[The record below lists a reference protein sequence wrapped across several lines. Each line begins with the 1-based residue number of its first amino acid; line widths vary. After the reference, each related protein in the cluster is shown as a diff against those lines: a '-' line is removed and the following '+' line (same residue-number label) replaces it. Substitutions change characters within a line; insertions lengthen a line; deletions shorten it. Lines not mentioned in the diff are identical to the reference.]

1 MLRFTKWI
9 CLEEEKQQHSMRMR
23 RGILALA
30 TALAIASVT
39 PAIASTTP
47 TIAGT
52 KCARAGLTRTVAKT
66 AYVCRKSGKLLKWRK
81 KVQTSTTEAK
91 GVNGP
96 VGHSSWT
103 ITASPNPVRPSQPV
117 TLTATITCGPIL
129 SLSGSPRYPDMNAW
143 INDPNFRDSSMGVP
157 VLSNGGNTATFTL
170 KTTAPS
176 TEGTVTY
183 YAFARDYGA
192 PNGCFGIEG
201 QFQFTKSSNLV
212 VSSTA
217 APTATVPPGTQPKDL
232 GPCAMVGDT
241 YALSVGY
248 LECRQF
254 SDDSLKWVTL
264 SKSPTAPSMVAGGT
278 NHDSCR
284 LREARAVKYQPW
296 NVGFPRGDSYG
307 TPTLPTSGV
316 ANVQL
321 VAIEFPDA
329 LGTAKELVD
338 VEAQIAEFNKWF
350 AFTSNGTLSFNWQF
364 PKQWFRM
371 SKPVP
376 DYGFKKS
383 VRDKVEQIASEMI
396 AISDPVVNYSN
407 SDFVFVLFPRSIKL
421 GEPDVGMANY
431 NLQSAEGRIKNLFGG
446 SEYFYNNNFEL
457 WSFWIHEWGH
467 PMGLAGHTPRSN
479 ISIMDNQNGSSVVLN
494 AWDAFFSGWLGP
506 DQLYCMPQSQ
516 TSLEMSLIPLERN
529 QHGPRGIIVPLSA
542 TNALVIE
549 SHRAEGWGTRMGAG
563 RYGVAVYWIDTTTDT
578 NRYAGSSGYTD
589 TDAGDRWADHV
600 VPSGKSRTFD
610 LLLAGDTVTYKGV
623 TVSFTKTGDVDTI
636 RITR

>member
-1 MLRFTKWI
+1 MFGKTQYLGLLVAT
-9 CLEEEKQQHSMRMR
+9 S
-23 RGILALA
+23 LAFVA
-30 TALAIASVT
+30 PVAAESSPSIT
-39 PAIASTTP
+39 
-47 TIAGT
+47 GT
-52 KCARAGLTRTVAKT
+52 KCARVGLTRTVAKT
-66 AYVCRKSGKLLKWRK
+66 SFVCKRSGKLLKWAK
-81 KVQTSTTEAK
+81 ATPSTTPTSAVK
-91 GVNGP
+91 GTNGP

-129 SLSGSPRYPDMNAW
+129 SLTGSPRYPDMNAW
-143 INDPNFRDSSMGVP
+143 INDPNFKTGSMGAP

-170 KTTAPS
+170 KVTAPAG
-176 TEGTVTY
+176 EGTFSY

-192 PNGCFGIEG
+192 PNGCFGTEG
-201 QFQFTKSSNLV
+201 QYQFTKLSDLV
-212 VSSTA
+212 VSTNA
-217 APTATVPPGTQPKDL
+217 APTATVPPGTQPKDS
-232 GPCAMVGDT
+232 GPCSMVGDT
-241 YALSVGY
+241 FALSIGY

-264 SKSPTAPSMVAGGT
+264 SKSPAIPSMPSGGS
-278 NHDSCR
+278 NHDACR
-284 LREARAVKYQPW
+284 LREARGAKYQPW
-296 NVGFPRGDSYG
+296 NVGFPRGDANG
-307 TPTLPTSGV
+307 TPTLPTTGV

-321 VAIEFPDA
+321 IAIEFPDA
-329 LGTAKELVD
+329 LGTAKELTD
-338 VEAQIAEFNKWF
+338 AEAQIAEFNKWF

-371 SKPVP
+371 SKPVA
-376 DYGFKKS
+376 DYGFKKA
-383 VRDKVEQIASEMI
+383 VREKVEQIASEMI
-396 AISDPVVNYSN
+396 SISDSSVNYTN
-407 SDFVFVLFPRSIKL
+407 SDFVFVLFPRAIKL

-479 ISIMDNQNGSSVVLN
+479 ISIMDNQNGNSVVLN
-494 AWDAFFSGWLGP
+494 VWDAFFSGWLGT

-516 TSLEMSLIPLERN
+516 SSLEMSLIPLERN
-529 QHGPRGIIVPLSA
+529 QHGPRGIVVPLSA

-563 RYGVAVYWIDTTTDT
+563 RYGVAVYWIDTTMDT

-600 VPSGKSRTFD
+600 VPSGKTRTFD
-610 LLLAGDTVTYKGV
+610 LLLAGDAVTYKGV
-623 TVSFTKTGDVDTI
+623 TVAFSRTGDVDTVKVS
-636 RITR
+636 R